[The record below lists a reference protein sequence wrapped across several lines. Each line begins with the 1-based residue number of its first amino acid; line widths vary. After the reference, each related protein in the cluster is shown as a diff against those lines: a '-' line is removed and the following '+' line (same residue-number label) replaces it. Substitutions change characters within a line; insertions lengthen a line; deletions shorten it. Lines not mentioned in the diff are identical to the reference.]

1 MFASIS
7 FLYLFL
13 PLCLLFYYITPK
25 YKNIILLIFS
35 LIFYSIDGALWLIL
49 LSIIL
54 AYINGLLIEKYNNK
68 LIFTITIIL
77 TLIPLIYFK
86 YTNFFI
92 NNINALLKLNIKT
105 KEILLPLGIS
115 FFTFQIISHLADV
128 KKYKKAEH
136 NFLNLALYISF
147 FPQLVAGPI
156 VKYENIKEQIKNRKN
171 ITNKFSEGILYFL
184 LGLSKKVLIANQLS
198 EIWKLYNPD
207 NTTIIITWIYGISY
221 TMYVYF
227 DFSGYSNMA
236 IGLGKMFGFELPIN
250 FNYPLIASS
259 IKDFWKRWHITLSS
273 FFKEYL
279 YIPLGGSRCSK
290 TKTIRN
296 LFIVWFLTGFWH
308 GANWT
313 FIFWGL
319 YFFILLI
326 IEKFII
332 KNHLNK
338 NIQRIFTLFLIII
351 SFILFGANSLSEFML
366 TIKNLFL
373 GTTIDKNTI
382 FMLKNYGFILI
393 IAILFST
400 PICKHIYLKI
410 KENKVMIFLEPI
422 FIIITLLL
430 CTAYLVNGSFNPFL
444 YFIF

>member
-35 LIFYSIDGALWLIL
+35 LIFYSIDGALWLII

-54 AYINGLLIEKYNNK
+54 AYVNGLLIEKYNNK

-77 TLIPLIYFK
+77 TLIPLLYFK

-92 NNINALLKLNIKT
+92 NNINALLRLNIKT

-115 FFTFQIISHLADV
+115 FFTFQIISYLADV

-171 ITNKFSEGILYFL
+171 TTNKFSEGILYFL

-198 EIWKLYNPD
+198 EIWKLYSPD
-207 NTTIIITWIYGISY
+207 NTTIIFTWIYGISY

-236 IGLGKMFGFELPIN
+236 IGLGKMFGFELPVN

-273 FFKEYL
+273 FFKEYV
-279 YIPLGGSRCSK
+279 YIPLGGSKCSK
-290 TKTIRN
+290 PKTIRN

-332 KNHLNK
+332 KERLNK
-338 NIQRIFTLFLIII
+338 NIQRIFTLFLIMI
-351 SFILFGANSLSEFML
+351 SFILFGASSLKDFLL
-366 TIKNLFL
+366 TVRNLFI
-373 GTTIDKNTI
+373 GTLINNNTI
-382 FMLKNYGFILI
+382 FIIKDYGFIFI
-393 IAILFST
+393 ISMLFST
-400 PICKHIYLKI
+400 PIFKNIYIKI
-410 KENKVMIFLEPI
+410 KENKIIIFLEPV
-422 FIIITLLL
+422 FIILTLLL